1 MIYPTIQDLTKDK
14 INRYELAIAT
24 AKCARIITDEY
35 VHEREAAEKMAAA
48 NKESDKAILNM
59 VTKEYRDEKAV
70 KCAIKRMHT
79 GEFAILSPEEA
90 EIKRAQR
97 AAEAEQRRLE
107 EEARRNAPV
116 FFGDEDDD
124 EGLTEEVS
132 EEDEAE
138 AEEIE

>member
-116 FFGDEDDD
+116 FFGDEDDE

-138 AEEIE
+138 EIEE